1 MRGSSARVEITMRA
15 LLVLCLCVRTMALAT
30 AEDASHML
38 SSSLGATTSA
48 ADLRPRRH
56 AHTPASVGPHMASSS
71 NESTAAAAFLHRELA
86 GTPVGDALDQE
97 YGKQATLLLA
107 DGEVGLSA
115 KFTRGKPDA
124 TDRFFV
130 CTHKCAVAAR
140 CPPLQARAQTTRK
153 LVSALRPPPLVKAWL
168 SILDKELSTN
178 PDDLPEVCVGAGAAA
193 GKLYLGATHP
203 GGVGHFPDL
212 PLSRQSSLWQAYPE
226 LSSAA
231 AARAAAD
238 AEGATSRRAPPPH
251 GEGELFSIEWRIGQL
266 HSPAEA
272 RDPTVALRRYH
283 VPARASPMDIL
294 ESWARAVK
302 PLARPAVL
310 TAAWKAVAEAKL
322 LEAAQLVS
330 RTVPYDPSVE
340 DRPPPLL
347 PTTVAVRPTAEAYPR
362 PQGAGRGSGAARTLL
377 PAQRSALLH
386 ALAPLVVDESL
397 LRRAAAWG
405 DRAEVA
411 LAGRPYICNVAQL
424 SVSPDGEI
432 VVAMYY
438 MAVKALSQR
447 SELETPKEGAAE
459 EDGSDG
465 PEPPPPLMELAV
477 EGSGHAAQTRRK
489 LA

>member
-1 MRGSSARVEITMRA
+1 MRA
-15 LLVLCLCVRTMALAT
+15 LLVLCLCARAVTLAT

-38 SSSLGATTSA
+38 SSSLGAITSA
-48 ADLRPRRH
+48 ADLRPRQH
-56 AHTPASVGPHMASSS
+56 AHTPARAGPDMAS
-71 NESTAAAAFLHRELA
+71 NGTAAAAFLHRELA

-97 YGKQATLLLA
+97 YGKQQAMLLLA

-115 KFTRGKPDA
+115 KFTSGKLDA

-140 CPPLQARAQTTRK
+140 CPPLRARAQTTRK

-168 SILDKELSTN
+168 NILDKELSTN

-193 GKLYLGATHP
+193 GKLYLGATHA

-226 LSSAA
+226 LNS
-231 AARAAAD
+231 AAD

-272 RDPTVALRRYH
+272 HDPKVALRRYH
-283 VPARASPMDIL
+283 VPVRASPMDIL

-322 LEAAQLVS
+322 IDAAQLVS

-347 PTTVAVRPTAEAYPR
+347 PTTVAVRPTAEAYHR
-362 PQGAGRGSGAARTLL
+362 SQGVGRGSDVARTLL

-386 ALAPLVVDESL
+386 ALAPLIVDESL

-477 EGSGHAAQTRRK
+477 EGSGHRAQTRRK
-489 LA
+489 LFGM